1 MTSEDGVVDEGP
13 LYLRCFLQRLL
24 MRCYI
29 LEDGER
35 YCDGGSE
42 GWSYIGV
49 YGFREREAGFR
60 ILDR

>member
-1 MTSEDGVVDEGP
+1 
-13 LYLRCFLQRLL
+13 
-24 MRCYI
+24 MRVRG
-29 LEDGER
+29 LERER
-35 YCDGGSE
+35 EIVDGGSE

>member
-1 MTSEDGVVDEGP
+1 
-13 LYLRCFLQRLL
+13 
-24 MRCYI
+24 MRVRG
-29 LEDGER
+29 LERER
-35 YCDGGSE
+35 EIVDGGSK